1 MRRSFW
7 PPSGC
12 TLKKGPPIQRPSST
26 RGNRRARKSAAH
38 NLNDTI
44 AVGALI
50 QIKTPQ
56 MALFRVTEVTAN
68 VVTSNYDWSA
78 GWLIMPTQLYPQ
90 EKCEA
95 QAETQT
101 LITIVLV
108 WFIICL
114 GMLVLLFADQSFS
127 KAAIE
132 LMCLF

>member
-68 VVTSNYDWSA
+68 VVTFKL
-78 GWLIMPTQLYPQ
+78 WLVSGV
-90 EKCEA
+90 A
-95 QAETQT
+95 DHADR
-101 LITIVLV
+101 
-108 WFIICL
+108 FIRKK
-114 GMLVLLFADQSFS
+114 M
-127 KAAIE
+127 
-132 LMCLF
+132 